1 MVEIDAPKLPVVRE
15 VGVLAPL
22 GWLASGGRD
31 LCRAPHSLAFG
42 VALAAMGWLL
52 LKLAGQGAVM
62 IGLTTGFLLLGP
74 FLATG
79 IYELSRQLERGR
91 RPRLG
96 SAALAWRRNPSG
108 LLVFGAVLALLLL
121 IWTRISV
128 VLIALFFMGGFP
140 TLNGAAD
147 LFRLLVE
154 QAGFVALYAGVG
166 LMFAA
171 LVFAVGVVSLPLML
185 DRRDTDAFV
194 AVVTS
199 LVALGKNFPAMLLW
213 AVLIVLLTMLGFAT
227 LGLGLVIVVPLLGHA
242 TWHAYRALV
251 APSEQAEPA
260 DGS

>member
-1 MVEIDAPKLPVVRE
+1 MGEIEAPKLPVVRE
-15 VGVLAPL
+15 VALLAPL
-22 GWLASGGRD
+22 GWIASGWGD
-31 LCRAPHSLAFG
+31 LCRAPQSLAFG

-79 IYELSRQLERGR
+79 IYELSLQLERGQ
-91 RPRLG
+91 RPQLW

-108 LLVFGAVLALLLL
+108 FLVFGAVLALLLL
-121 IWTRISV
+121 IWTRVSV

-140 TLNGAAD
+140 TLSGAAD
-147 LFRLLVE
+147 LGRLLID
-154 QAGFVALYAGVG
+154 QAAFVALYTGVG
-166 LMFAA
+166 MMFAA

-199 LVALGKNFPAMLLW
+199 LIALGKNFPAMLLW
-213 AVLIVLLTMLGFAT
+213 ALLIVLLTMLGFAT

-251 APSEQAEPA
+251 GPPEQAEPA
-260 DGS
+260 EDC